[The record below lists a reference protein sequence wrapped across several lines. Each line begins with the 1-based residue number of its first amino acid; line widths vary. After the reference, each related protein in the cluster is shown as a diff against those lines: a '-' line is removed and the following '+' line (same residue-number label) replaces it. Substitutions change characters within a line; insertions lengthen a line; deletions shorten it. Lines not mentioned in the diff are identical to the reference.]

1 MITSP
6 SQQTPPS
13 PSYALVADRLV
24 KRYDRG
30 AVTALDG
37 FSLTI
42 APGDFFGLLGPNGAG
57 KTTALSLFSTLFAAD
72 SGSIR
77 ILGADLKTEAAAIR
91 PLIGLVPQELALYE
105 KFSGRENLA
114 FFGRLYGLGGTKLR
128 QRIDYCLQ
136 VAGLHDHH
144 SRPVSGYSGGM
155 KRRLNLAVGLLHM
168 PDLLLLDEP
177 TVGIDAQSRHLI
189 HEQLLSL
196 NRKGMTIVYS
206 THYMEEAQDL
216 CSRIAIVDRGRVVE
230 EGIPSKLLAEHG
242 SRNLEHLFLG
252 LTGRQLR
259 DT

>member
-1 MITSP
+1 MVPSL
-6 SQQTPPS
+6 SQQTTRPGS
-13 PSYALVADRLV
+13 QALVAEALV

-30 AVTALDG
+30 TITALDG
-37 FSLTI
+37 FSLAI

-57 KTTALSLFSTLFAAD
+57 KTTALSLFSSLFDAD
-72 SGSIR
+72 SGSIK
-77 ILGADLKTEAAAIR
+77 ILGADLKTRAAAIR
-91 PLIGLVPQELALYE
+91 PLIGLVPQELAVYE
-105 KFSGRENLA
+105 KFTARENLA
-114 FFGRLYGLGGTKLR
+114 FFGRLYGLGGKKLR
-128 QRIDYCLQ
+128 QSIEYCLQ
-136 VAGLHDHH
+136 LAGLQDHD
-144 SRPVSGYSGGM
+144 SRRVSGYSGGM

-168 PDLLLLDEP
+168 PSLLLLDEP

-196 NRKGMTIVYS
+196 NTMGMTIVYS

-230 EGIPSKLLAEHG
+230 EGIPSVLLKEHG